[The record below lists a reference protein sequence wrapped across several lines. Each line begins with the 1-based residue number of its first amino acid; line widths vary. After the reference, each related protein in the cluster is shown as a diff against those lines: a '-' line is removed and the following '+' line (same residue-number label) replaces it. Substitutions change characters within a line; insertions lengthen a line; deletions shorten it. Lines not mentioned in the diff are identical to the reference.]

1 VLTDATKRSPGKNFT
16 MTLAFVSKV
25 RVESTTWLIIGAV
38 ALDALAVVVLYLET
52 RLV

>member
-1 VLTDATKRSPGKNFT
+1 
-16 MTLAFVSKV
+16 MTSALVSKM

-38 ALDALAVVVLYLET
+38 ALDALAVVVLFLET

>member
-1 VLTDATKRSPGKNFT
+1 
-16 MTLAFVSKV
+16 MTSALASKV

-38 ALDALAVVVLYLET
+38 LLDALAVVVLYLET